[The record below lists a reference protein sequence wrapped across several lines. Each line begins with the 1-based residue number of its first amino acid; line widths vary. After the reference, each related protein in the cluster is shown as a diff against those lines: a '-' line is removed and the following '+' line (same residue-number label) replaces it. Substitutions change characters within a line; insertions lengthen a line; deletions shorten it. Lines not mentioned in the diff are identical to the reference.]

1 MMNTSSMVREF
12 RKLLRCR
19 AGNAVVE
26 TAFVLPILAVLAAG
40 TMEFGRAYSTKVEL
54 ADVARTGVQV
64 AVEYGGE
71 EGNVSTQV
79 ETLLVGAGLIAD
91 PQSQNFDAT
100 SSRQATVNNYCSC
113 PGGGQVSCD
122 STCGGN
128 SLPRNYIEV
137 TVSELFKPTVDVPLF
152 STPIMLTEAAVM
164 RLE

>member
-1 MMNTSSMVREF
+1 MMNTSSMVQEF
-12 RKLLRCR
+12 RKLLHCR

-91 PQSQNFDAT
+91 PQSQDFDAT
-100 SSRQATVNNYCSC
+100 SSRQATIDNYCVC
-113 PGGGQVSCD
+113 PDGGQVSCD

-137 TVSELFKPTVDVPLF
+137 TISAMEPECRMTPPT
-152 STPIMLTEAAVM
+152 SCTS
-164 RLE
+164 